1 MSEFEI
7 YSAGHSNRSAEELVE
22 LLAEASVSLVAD
34 VRRYPVSRRFPQHS
48 RPRLT
53 ESLAAAGIGYEFL
66 GDSLGGRREPA
77 VPVESSRNGA
87 WRDPALRA
95 YADAL
100 ASPELEAGMA
110 ALAELARARPTA
122 FLCAERD
129 WRDCHRQIL
138 ADVLVARGWR
148 VIHLIRPGEREAHA
162 LNPAARVQDGAVS
175 YPSLL

>member
-1 MSEFEI
+1 MSEPEI
-7 YSAGHSNRSAEELVE
+7 FTAGHSNRAAAELVE
-22 LLAEASVSLVAD
+22 LLVESSVSLVAD
-34 VRRYPVSRRFPQHS
+34 VRRFPVSRRFPQHS
-48 RPRLT
+48 RAPLT

-66 GDSLGGRREPA
+66 GDALGGRREPA
-77 VPVESSRNGA
+77 PESSRNGA

-100 ASPELEAGMA
+100 ATPELEAGLA
-110 ALAELARARPTA
+110 ALGALARTRLTA

-148 VIHLIRPGEREAHA
+148 VIHLIRPGEREAHR
-162 LNPAARVQDGAVS
+162 LHAAAHTCEGKVS